1 MPERRRV
8 AVTIAW
14 AGTLVFAAS
23 LLWFVYSYLVRF
35 VDPLASVA
43 SGVPAADVPLEGD
56 STATPITIN
65 LLLFTLFAVHHSLLA
80 RPRVKRYITAVVPPA
95 LERSSYTWVASV
107 LFVAVCWWWQP
118 VPGTFYR
125 LDGVL
130 RACAYIGQAVGLL
143 LTIHASRLLDVLDLS
158 GVRAVERA
166 ASAQPADQHVPLK
179 TDGVYGF
186 VRHPLYFAWA
196 LFVFATPDMTATRL
210 TFATVSTLYLAL
222 AIPLEERALL
232 DTFGTAYHD
241 YRRRVRSRM
250 IPGIY

>member
-8 AVTIAW
+8 AFTIAW

-35 VDPLASVA
+35 VDPFASVA
-43 SGVPAADVPLEGD
+43 SGVPAGDGPVNGD
-56 STATPITIN
+56 STATPVVVNFLI
-65 LLLFTLFAVHHSLLA
+65 FTLFAVHHSVLA
-80 RPRVKRYITAVVPPA
+80 RPRIKQYVTAVVPPE

-107 LFVAVCWWWQP
+107 LFVAVCWWWRP
-118 VPGTFYR
+118 VPGTVYR

-130 RACAYIGQAVGLL
+130 HISAYIVQAVGLL
-143 LTIHASRLLDVLDLS
+143 LTVHASRLLDVLDLS

-166 ASAQPADQHVPLK
+166 AGARPAQQHVPLK
-179 TDGVYGF
+179 TDGVYGL

-210 TFATVSTLYLAL
+210 TFATISTLYLAL
-222 AIPLEERALL
+222 AIPLEERALV
-232 DTFGTAYHD
+232 DTFGAAYD
-241 YRRRVRSRM
+241 AYRRRVRWRM
-250 IPGIY
+250 IPGVY